1 MEVRSM
7 IENNEMTKPEANA
20 AQTVNEME
28 RTMRPA
34 VDIFENESGITVQ
47 ADMPGVSRERL
58 EIQVDRDT
66 LAIEGRADI
75 PMPEGMEALYADVR
89 STRYQRSFSLSS
101 ELDAEKVDASF
112 KDGVLTLRIPKRE
125 QYQPRKIE
133 VRVS

>member
-1 MEVRSM
+1 M